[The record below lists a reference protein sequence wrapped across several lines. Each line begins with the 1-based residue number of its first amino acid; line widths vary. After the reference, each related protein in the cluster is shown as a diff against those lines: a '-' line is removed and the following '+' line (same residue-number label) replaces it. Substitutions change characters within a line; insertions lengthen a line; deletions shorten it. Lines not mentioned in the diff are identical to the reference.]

1 MSNNSAEYDDEE
13 EEMEESDEG
22 ECESS
27 EDDDDSEGEYDNCDP
42 GGLFDA
48 LAAANEASQLM
59 NNDSTIDETNRLP
72 QDFLVAAYTKAIKY
86 EGVSISISRPMLF
99 CRTNW
104 TLTVDAQKE
113 SQSEEENWREG
124 ERVMAV
130 YYVDGVQYEAK
141 ILRLKR
147 WKKAAVV
154 RFYDY
159 NNEEEVKFSDLVKIR
174 KKPSKV

>member
-59 NNDSTIDETNRLP
+59 NNDSTIDETSRLP
-72 QDFLVAAYTKAIKY
+72 QDFLVVAYTKAIKY
-86 EGVSISISRPMLF
+86 EGVSISISRP
-99 CRTNW
+99 N
-104 TLTVDAQKE
+104 
-113 SQSEEENWREG
+113 
-124 ERVMAV
+124 
-130 YYVDGVQYEAK
+130 
-141 ILRLKR
+141 
-147 WKKAAVV
+147 VV
-154 RFYDY
+154 LQD
-159 NNEEEVKFSDLVKIR
+159 KLDSDC
-174 KKPSKV
+174 